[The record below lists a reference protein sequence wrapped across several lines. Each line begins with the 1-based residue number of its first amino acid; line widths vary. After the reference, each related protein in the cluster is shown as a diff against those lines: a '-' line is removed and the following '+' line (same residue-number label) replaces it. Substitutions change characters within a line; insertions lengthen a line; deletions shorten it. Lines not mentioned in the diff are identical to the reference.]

1 MWRSCTLHSLS
12 VLSVVSSLPSD
23 EVNLRP
29 IFGVLTQPLGAE
41 IASVTP
47 ADPHSH
53 AENTT
58 TTYIAA
64 SYVKFL
70 ESAGAR
76 VVPVHYDATEE
87 ELTVLFKSINGLLLP
102 GGGADLSN
110 ATRIR
115 RSGQHLYELA
125 VAANDAGDTFPIW
138 GTCMGFQFLS
148 LLTSGKDS
156 ILCQQCYDTM
166 GVPLPLDFVEP
177 AASRSGLFGGLGA
190 TLKQWLATQ
199 KLTANSHHDGIKPA
213 TFASDDRLKAFYN
226 VLSTNV
232 DGQGRPFVSS
242 FEAKS
247 YPFAG
252 TQWHP
257 EKNNFEW
264 GTTLGPHAIPHGA
277 AATAVS
283 QYVADFVVSQ
293 ARQSSHSFASPADEA
308 AALIYNFP
316 AVPDPNGYFSLVY
329 LFRRPTRQSS
339 AK

>member
-1 MWRSCTLHSLS
+1 MRCTVHLLVSLA
-12 VLSVVSSLPSD
+12 LSLPTD

-29 IFGVLTQPLGAE
+29 IVGVLTQPLGAE
-41 IASVTP
+41 GTVGSNAG
-47 ADPHSH
+47 AR
-53 AENTT
+53 AGN

-76 VVPVHYDATEE
+76 VVPVHYDSSAE
-87 ELTVLFKSINGLLLP
+87 ELTALFNSINGLLLP

-110 ATRIR
+110 TTRIR
-115 RSGQHLYELA
+115 RSGQHLYKLA
-125 VAANDAGDTFPIW
+125 IAANEAGDAFPIW

-156 ILCQQCYDTM
+156 ILCHDCYNSM
-166 GVPLPLDFVEP
+166 GVPLPLEFVEP
-177 AASRSGLFGGLGA
+177 AASQSSLFGGMDA

-213 TFASDDRLKAFYN
+213 TFDSDARLKAFYN

-232 DGQGRPFVSS
+232 DSQGRPFVSS

-264 GTTLGPHAIPHGA
+264 GTTLGPRAIPHGA

-293 ARQSSHSFASPADEA
+293 ARRSTHRFATSDEEA
-308 AALIYNFP
+308 AALIYNYP
-316 AVPDPNGYFSLVY
+316 AVPDPSSYFSQVY
-329 LFRRPTRQSS
+329 LFQRPTTQPTTR
-339 AK
+339 A